1 MVLRTALNIKSG
13 DWFLGVPYN
22 VAFYSI
28 FTHLL
33 CAMCDLKA
41 GRLYHTV
48 GDAHIYMNHVDQIKQ
63 QLATPI
69 NPESKPVL
77 QFNRVEMGQSLLD
90 YRIEDVLITGYLPGE
105 YIAAPVA
112 E

>member
-1 MVLRTALNIKSG
+1 M
-13 DWFLGVPYN
+13 LGVPYN

-48 GDAHIYMNHVDQIKQ
+48 GDAHIYTNHVDQIKE
-63 QLATPI
+63 QLSRKV
-69 NPESKPVL
+69 NPKSKPVIQL
-77 QFNRVEMGQSLLD
+77 KRAEFGMSILDHKVED
-90 YRIEDVLITGYLPGE
+90 IVIKGYLPGE
-105 YIAAPVA
+105 HIAAPVA
-112 E
+112 V

>member
-1 MVLRTALNIKSG
+1 M
-13 DWFLGVPYN
+13 LGVPYN

-48 GDAHIYMNHVDQIKQ
+48 GDAHIYANHVDQIKE
-63 QLATPI
+63 QLSRKV
-69 NPESKPVL
+69 NPESKPVIQL
-77 QFNRVEMGQSLLD
+77 PTAEFGKSILD
-90 YRIEDVLITGYLPGE
+90 YAVEDIVIHGYLPGTH
-105 YIAAPVA
+105 IAAPVA
-112 E
+112 V